1 MSHILHRTALLGFGE
16 AGIAFA
22 EQWGPQASAA
32 VRAYDIKTDD
42 PAAASAKR
50 ADFARLGVTG
60 TGTLRE
66 AVAGA
71 DMVLSVVTADRAL
84 EAARAAAALL
94 KPGALYCDFNS
105 VAPQTKR
112 AAATAV
118 SDAGGRY
125 ADVAVMAPV
134 RPQRLSVPL
143 LVSGPDSG
151 EACALLRQAGFAP
164 RDIAGEVGRASMIK
178 MLRSV
183 MIKGIEAVTAE
194 CYLAA
199 HAAGV
204 VDEVTATLNASW
216 PGVDWAERADY
227 NLERMMVHGRRRA
240 AEMEEVAATV
250 AGLGLPKPMSR
261 ATGEAQRR
269 IGQLGLKPVEGLAA
283 KSAHILDSR
292 DAAA

>member
-22 EQWGPQASAA
+22 EQWGSEAAA

-42 PAAASAKR
+42 PAMAPAKR

-60 TGTLRE
+60 ADTLRA

-71 DMVLSVVTADRAL
+71 DLVLSVVTADQAL
-84 EAARAAAALL
+84 TAARTVAPLL
-94 KPGALYCDFNS
+94 RREALYCDFNS

-112 AAATAV
+112 AAAKAV

-143 LVSGPDSG
+143 LVSGAHAD
-151 EACALLRQAGFAP
+151 EACALLREAGFAP
-164 RDIAGEVGRASMIK
+164 RGIGGEVGRASMIK

-240 AEMEEVAATV
+240 AEMDEVAATV
-250 AGLGLPKPMSR
+250 AGLDLPNPMSR
-261 ATGEAQRR
+261 ATAEAQRR
-269 IGQLGLKPVEGLAA
+269 IGQLELKPVEGLAA
-283 KSAHILDSR
+283 KSARILDSR